1 MCLLIGVNPR
11 YEASLYNLHLRKRLA
26 LGGFEIA
33 SIGPITDL
41 TYPVNHLGLGTE
53 TLKALSEGKH
63 PFFNK
68 MLLSKKPVILL
79 GSQLHKTP
87 DFCLIENLAL
97 NLAIKVGAVPSE
109 KGSNNKNTGDW
120 LGYGT
125 LQASAGALGKI
136 NLGLKGLNHLDSRKN
151 SSLVFL
157 LGVDPRDLISLKAK
171 KKLISSDI
179 LVPLVSTLEN
189 SKVTV
194 LSEVTRTI
202 NYPIVVSNHVE
213 RSKSSFLTTEGD
225 LKQLERVVKPGSFK
239 KDTSELLVRIFD
251 TVLAAV
257 EKRLSVSLKNPNK
270 NLSSEVKHS
279 SQILSLG
286 FNNWKKEHYSLNFP
300 QNSLKSPKD
309 LIGLN
314 FNKKDVVYKQKN
326 SVYNS
331 LFEDFYLTDSLSLS
345 SSRMRRCSSLYRKRA
360 INFFK

>member
-1 MCLLIGVNPR
+1 M
-11 YEASLYNLHLRKRLA
+11 
-26 LGGFEIA
+26 
-33 SIGPITDL
+33 
-41 TYPVNHLGLGTE
+41 
-53 TLKALSEGKH
+53 
-63 PFFNK
+63 
-68 MLLSKKPVILL
+68 
-79 GSQLHKTP
+79 
-87 DFCLIENLAL
+87 
-97 NLAIKVGAVPSE
+97 
-109 KGSNNKNTGDW
+109 
-120 LGYGT
+120 
-125 LQASAGALGKI
+125 
-136 NLGLKGLNHLDSRKN
+136 
-151 SSLVFL
+151 
-157 LGVDPRDLISLKAK
+157 
-171 KKLISSDI
+171 
-179 LVPLVSTLEN
+179 
-189 SKVTV
+189 
-194 LSEVTRTI
+194 
-202 NYPIVVSNHVE
+202 
-213 RSKSSFLTTEGD
+213 
-225 LKQLERVVKPGSFK
+225 
-239 KDTSELLVRIFD
+239 RIFD